1 MTLYFDKTLDLLNDR
16 TIELGENVLHDS
28 EYVESFSASSSILD
42 DVKKHSVFAES
53 SKYIQ
58 EILQNLTNDKLLL
71 LSRQQFFLKMNS
83 ISIRSLLEKV
93 KPLIESTKW
102 FLTVK
107 EDEIQDL
114 LKCVFFKWK
123 IFRQLNLFELP
134 LHLKQFYSIYLSPA
148 IGVLS
153 PVIYF
158 AMPLIIMRIKYGIKI
173 PIKYYTQTLYTL
185 STASISQSESSLL
198 RNMTIL
204 SYGSSVFFYGQGC
217 YNALSTSKSTDDIC
231 KLLVKHTK
239 NVIQLFSIS
248 NTLANLLY
256 DNTYYKLQ
264 SINYQEPQNFTGS
277 YLKHF
282 LNLDTDNKNH
292 IHHALNV
299 VHVADALQAIHK
311 FISHNQMCRASFDF
325 NHDIPRYRFVNM
337 WHVSLDSGSAVKNS
351 MFNTNKKRNCI
362 ITGPNAAGKSTFIKS
377 ALVNVLLAQSIT
389 FCAAENISLTPFDYI
404 GSQICIPDCKGKE
417 SLFEAEMYRSKAN
430 LDYVKRHPNSK
441 CILFMDEIFNST
453 NPVEGI
459 SGSHSVIK
467 NIGECKN
474 VAVFLTTHFDYICN
488 LNKNAYSLYKFD
500 CTIGDKQIVYNYKIK
515 DGISKQFIA
524 LDILRLNG
532 FDRNVVED
540 AQRIKDLILQS
551 SSLSNLSSLPRQV

>member
-1 MTLYFDKTLDLLNDR
+1 MTLYFDKTVHILNPR
-16 TIELGENVLHDS
+16 TVELGENVLHDS
-28 EYVESFSASSSILD
+28 EYIESFSASSSILE
-42 DVKKHSVFAES
+42 DVRKNCVFDES
-53 SKYIQ
+53 SVYIQ
-58 EILQNLTNDKLLL
+58 EILQNLTNDRNLLF
-71 LSRQQFFLKMNS
+71 SRQRFFLNVDN
-83 ISIRSLLEKV
+83 IYVYALLQKV
-93 KPLIESTKW
+93 EPLIESAKW

-107 EDEIQDL
+107 DDEIQDL
-114 LKCVFFKWK
+114 LKTVFFKWK
-123 IFRQLNLFELP
+123 FFRQFNCFEFP
-134 LHLKQFYSIYLSPA
+134 LHLKQLYSIYLSPA

-158 AMPLIIMRIKYGIKI
+158 AMPLIIMRMKYGIKI

-217 YNALSTSKSTDDIC
+217 YNALSTSKSTNDIC

-239 NVIQLFSIS
+239 NVIELFRIS
-248 NTLANLLY
+248 NTLADLLSE
-256 DNTYYKLQ
+256 NTYYHLQ
-264 SINYQEPQNFTGS
+264 SIKYQEPQHLTGS

-282 LNLDTDNKNH
+282 LHLDTEKKSH
-292 IHHALNV
+292 IFHALNI

-311 FISHNQMCRASFDF
+311 FINHNKMCRPSFDF

-337 WHVSLDSGSAVKNS
+337 WHVSLDPRSAVKNS
-351 MFNTNKKRNCI
+351 IFNTNKKRNCI

-430 LDYVKRHPNSK
+430 LDYVKCHQNSK

-500 CTIGDKQIVYNYKIK
+500 CTIGDKHIVYNYKIK

-551 SSLSNLSSLPRQV
+551 SSLSSLPHQV